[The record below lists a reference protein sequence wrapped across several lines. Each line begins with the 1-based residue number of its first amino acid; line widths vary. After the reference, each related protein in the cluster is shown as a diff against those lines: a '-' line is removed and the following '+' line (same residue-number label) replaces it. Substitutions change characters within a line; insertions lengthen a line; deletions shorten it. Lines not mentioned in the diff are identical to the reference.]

1 VTEIELPDGTILEA
15 PDGVDPS
22 AVAKAYLAKQRSAQG
37 RMEGVPREQLQ
48 AQVDQYNAQRD
59 PTWKD
64 RLQALNAGAA
74 RGAAAIAGLPV
85 DTVANVVDLGKAAI
99 GSGYTAITG
108 KAPPAAL
115 EVDSDRSRMLGSSQ
129 HIASLMNRGGIET
142 QERRPDDAP
151 SAFLAAAGEIV
162 PSVMTPSG
170 ARPQAPMVR
179 VPTQAEQVIAQGQK
193 HGVPVFYDD
202 VTDSAMARR
211 VGVAAEPLGPVGTG
225 AGRAAQAKAAQE
237 SARNMVNR
245 FAPNTSDDVPEAI
258 QHGMKRRLSNFR
270 TAAGKLYERASKAL
284 DPAGNIPTTQMDGA
298 IQTEI
303 ARQQSLGTLAN
314 PAVTELLQKYQQ
326 APRGNFT
333 AMRELRSQLGS
344 DIADF
349 YTGANKTIGD
359 KGVTALQSMKEALE
373 ADMAAFAKA
382 QGGAAEKAWRQAD
395 GYYKANIVPFRETG
409 FRDLVKTAEPEKA
422 WRYLVAQGS
431 LKSRAAR
438 MYNSLDEEGR
448 SAVRYGL
455 VKEALESGTNPNG
468 SFSPAKF
475 AKYLEDHD
483 QAVNTFFKGR
493 DLQEIRG
500 FQNLMRHVERA
511 GQFAENPPT
520 GQRLVPYLLAAGATA
535 NWQVAAGV
543 TASGL
548 TVRALFQTPRGRN
561 MLLALSKAKPGSPQ
575 AEALTGQVTKY
586 LATLTADTGAQESGR
601 TGRTPEGSSQ

>member
-1 VTEIELPDGTILEA
+1 MEIELPDGTILEA
-15 PDGVDPS
+15 PDDADPS
-22 AVAKAYLAKQRSAQG
+22 VVAKNYLAKQRQPQNVATMADG
-37 RMEGVPREQLQ
+37 RQMTREQLQ
-48 AQVDQYNAQRD
+48 AQVDQYNAQKD

-99 GSGYTAITG
+99 GSGYSAITG

-129 HIASLMNRGGIET
+129 NIASLMNRGGIET

-151 SAFLAAAGEIV
+151 SAFLAAAGEII

-170 ARPQAPMVR
+170 ARPQAPMAR
-179 VPTQAEQVIAQGQK
+179 VPTQAEQVISQGQK
-193 HGVPVFYDD
+193 HGVPVFFDD
-202 VTDSAMARR
+202 VADSAVARR
-211 VGVAAEPLGPVGTG
+211 VGVAAEPLGPLGTG
-225 AGRAAQAKAAQE
+225 AGRAVQAKAAQE
-237 SARNMVNR
+237 SARNVVNR
-245 FAPNTSDDVPEAI
+245 FAPNTSDDVPDVI
-258 QHGMKRRLSNFR
+258 QQGMRRRLSNFR

-284 DPAGNIPTTQMDGA
+284 DPAGNIPTTQMDQSIA
-298 IQTEI
+298 NEI
-303 ARQQSLGTLAN
+303 ARQQGLGTLAN
-314 PAVTELLQKYQQ
+314 QDVIALLQKYQQ

-344 DIADF
+344 DISDF

-395 GYYKANIVPFRETG
+395 GYYKANIVPFREAG

-431 LKSRAAR
+431 LKSRSAR

-455 VKEALESGTNPNG
+455 VKEAMESGTNPNG

-500 FQNLMRHVERA
+500 FQNLMRHIERA

-520 GQRLVPYLLAAGATA
+520 GQRLVPYLLAAGAA
-535 NWQVAAGV
+535 VNLKAAAG
-543 TASGL
+543 TAAAGTGIRL
-548 TVRALFQTPRGRN
+548 LFQTPTGRN
-561 MLLALSKAKPGSPQ
+561 MMLAMSKAKPGSQQ
-575 AEALTGQVTKY
+575 AEAIAAQITKYVAAQSGDIGAPVSGQPDTTGQ
-586 LATLTADTGAQESGR
+586 
-601 TGRTPEGSSQ
+601 